1 MSKIPAQSSTQLAP
15 QDRPKALDTLTAI
28 TEQVIAFRYADRTPN
43 LVDIGRVV
51 IGCSRAMHVKDTD
64 ERISVENATVLAIAK
79 RHGIVN

>member
-1 MSKIPAQSSTQLAP
+1 MAKAPTSTTE
-15 QDRPKALDTLTAI
+15 RPKALDTLTAI

-79 RHGIVN
+79 QRGLVN